1 MHIQK
6 VLHYLLFSSAAI
18 GLFNSCSKG
27 FKGDNYTAYFG
38 GEVTNPTSP
47 YVLFCRN
54 SEVIDSVKLDKDN
67 RFFIKFDSL
76 TPGMY
81 SFKNEPEYQYVYFDK
96 NDSIMVHINARDF
109 DNSIVFCGRGDRK
122 NNFLMEMYL
131 KNEDDRSKIFDV
143 FDYDVDQFLT
153 HIDSSYHSRQKFYN
167 DKKEYIKWTEDF
179 DKYAKAA
186 LDFHH
191 FSKKEIYPQV
201 HKIRTGEDVVEKL
214 PKDYYNFRKGID
226 FNDDKLSNFSPFVG
240 YLTHMLNN
248 MAAINYHNHFT
259 EVDLALKTNV
269 NKLNIADTL
278 IKNEK
283 VKNIILNNIAF
294 TYLLEDQNMVNNQK
308 FLETYHKYS
317 TDKSKKNEILKI
329 GKAIQQLTVG
339 NTLPEVMFVDA
350 KGQAVSSVA
359 LSTKKTVFFFWTEN
373 LVSHLQAAHKKAHD
387 FRTRHPEYQFVA
399 VCLDKDQEKW
409 VNLLGN
415 YKTDG
420 IIELRCKD
428 FEDLKAKWAITKVHR
443 TIILGPDG
451 KIKNAFTS
459 IFDIQFDDHLK
470 DAPIAK
476 SPEHVHALAAR

>member
-1 MHIQK
+1 MHIHK
-6 VLHYLLFSSAAI
+6 VLHFLLFSSAAMS
-18 GLFNSCSKG
+18 LFCSCNKV

-38 GEVTNPTSP
+38 GEVTNPTSQ

-109 DNSIVFCGRGDRK
+109 DNSIVFCGRGDQK
-122 NNFLMEMYL
+122 NNFLMELYL

-143 FDYDVDQFLT
+143 FDYNVNDFIKN
-153 HIDSSYHSRQKFYN
+153 IDSSYQSKEKFYLA
-167 DKKEYIKWTEDF
+167 KKEEIKWDENF
-179 DKYAKAA
+179 DTYAKAA

-191 FSKKEIYPQV
+191 YSKKEIYPQV
-201 HKIRTGEDVVEKL
+201 HKIRTGEDVVEKI
-214 PKDYYNFRKGID
+214 PAHYYDYRKTID
-226 FNDDKLSNFSPFVG
+226 FNNAKLSNFSPFIA

-248 MAAINYHNHFT
+248 EAAINYHNHFT

-308 FLETYHKYS
+308 FLQTYHKYS

-329 GKAIQQLTVG
+329 GNAIQQLTVG
-339 NTLPEVMFVDA
+339 NALPEVMLVDA
-350 KGQAVSSVA
+350 QGKSVSSVA
-359 LSTKKTVFFFWTEN
+359 LATKKTVFFFWTNN
-373 LVSHLQAAHKKAHD
+373 LVSHLIAAHKKVHD
-387 FRTRHPEYQFVA
+387 FRTKHPDYQFVA
-399 VCLDKDQEKW
+399 VCLDKDQQKWISTLEK
-409 VNLLGN
+409 
-415 YKTDG
+415 YKTEG

-443 TIILGPDG
+443 TIILGSDG
-451 KIKNAFTS
+451 KIKNAFTNL
-459 IFDIQFDDHLK
+459 FDVNFEDNLK
-470 DAPIAK
+470 AQPVPK
-476 SPEHVHALAAR
+476 TPEHTHALASR